1 MLDKNADEA
10 EVKEMIARMR
20 DELNALVEEL
30 GLDHQKVLELSKKLD
45 QLILE
50 LT

>member
-1 MLDKNADEA
+1 MPDKNADEA
-10 EVKEMIARMR
+10 EIKEMIAKMR
-20 DELNALVEEL
+20 DELNSLVEEL
-30 GLDHQKVLELSKKLD
+30 GLHHERVLELSEKLD